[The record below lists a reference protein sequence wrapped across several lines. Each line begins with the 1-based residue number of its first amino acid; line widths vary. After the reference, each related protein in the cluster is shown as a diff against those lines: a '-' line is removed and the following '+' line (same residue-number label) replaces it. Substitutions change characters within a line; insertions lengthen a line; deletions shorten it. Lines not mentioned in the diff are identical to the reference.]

1 MPLSLTD
8 HRLELVMA
16 AAGPLEPDKRVVL
29 MERLVALLRMQGVR
43 RLVDADIA
51 LALSRLVRPGN
62 GNWQLRPEKTEV
74 QRAAGKFRGGAANW

>member
-8 HRLELVMA
+8 HQLELVMA
-16 AAGPLEPDKRVVL
+16 AAGPPEPDKRVVL

-43 RLVDADIA
+43 PPVDADIA

-62 GNWQLRPEKTEV
+62 GQLAA
-74 QRAAGKFRGGAANW
+74 AAGEN